1 MNLCSDGHEEI
12 CYEGR
17 ECPLCEVI
25 TRRNDQIEQLEDQI
39 ADLKIEIG
47 ELLQEPQTGG

>member
-17 ECPLCEVI
+17 KCPAC
-25 TRRNDQIEQLEDQI
+25 
-39 ADLKIEIG
+39 
-47 ELLQEPQTGG
+47 ELLEQIDALEGEISELNSEMQSLKETL